1 MKHDYFEFKAC
12 REFKREVLS
21 CLKKQTML
29 ARIAKYSVKNILRN
43 KFLSF
48 SSVLVLTLLI
58 FFINILVV
66 LHDVSFKL
74 IDSINSKLTISLYL
88 EDGYD
93 RNSID
98 VIDLIEDI
106 QNMDV
111 WITED
116 EGILVEYKTK
126 EDILDDIR
134 IKEPGLVKILER
146 SNPLPETIVLSN
158 IRLYQYVELN
168 NIIENKSFILSKE
181 ESDQEYFAN
190 YSSQYKKITN
200 IINVLDILQW
210 GLYIII
216 AIFMV
221 SISIIIYSVIWNF
234 IYYYRD
240 EIYITRLVWWSK
252 EFIYWPFVMQWSIY
266 SFIALLL
273 SLFIFVIILNNV
285 NAAFSELYY
294 FTFSYTIFIIEMF
307 LFVSIWWLAGYL
319 SSKKYLK

>member
-1 MKHDYFEFKAC
+1 
-12 REFKREVLS
+12 
-21 CLKKQTML
+21 ML
-29 ARIAKYSVKNILRN
+29 TRIAKYSAKNILRN

-58 FFINILVV
+58 FFINILLV

-88 EDGYD
+88 EDWEDWYN
-93 RNSID
+93 RNSIE

-106 QNMDV
+106 INIDK
-111 WITED
+111 WISGGEW
-116 EGILVEYKTK
+116 ILVEYKTK

-134 IKEPGLVKILER
+134 ATEPGLVKILER

-158 IRLYQYVELN
+158 IRLDQYVRLN
-168 NIIENKSFILSKE
+168 SVIKNKDFMFSKDE
-181 ESDQEYFAN
+181 VDKEYFAN
-190 YSSQYKKITN
+190 YSSQYNKITN
-200 IINVLDILQW
+200 IIHILDILQF

-216 AIFMV
+216 SIFIV

-252 EFIYWPFVMQWSIY
+252 KFIYGPFVIQWAIY
-266 SFIALLL
+266 SFIAVVF
-273 SLFIFVIILNNV
+273 SLIIFTIILNNV
-285 NAAFSELYY
+285 NSAFSEIYY
-294 FTFSYTIFIIEMF
+294 FPFSYMVFIIEMI
-307 LFVSIWWLAGYL
+307 LFVSIGWLAWYL